1 MEFKDPSTIMKLV
14 EMVLTI
20 ICIIIDSTEKC
31 FWLFVNLSSQR
42 VAYGGLLMGF
52 IISGVLLISF
62 LQGHRGKIQS
72 TPLEIMFTAVTGLL
86 LLGAGS
92 DLIHSV
98 NQLPDKLIDE
108 AALAVGSLCVLA
120 AVAYL
125 ADTVLAVMACRANS
139 YS

>member
-1 MEFKDPSTIMKLV
+1 MDFKEPSTIMKLV

-20 ICIIIDSTEKC
+20 ICIIIDSAEKC
-31 FWLFVNLSSQR
+31 FIYVNLSSQR

-98 NQLPDKLIDE
+98 NQWPDLLIDE
-108 AALAVGSLCVLA
+108 AAPLAVGSLCVLA

-125 ADTVLAVMACRANS
+125 ADTALAVMACRANT
-139 YS
+139 

>member
-1 MEFKDPSTIMKLV
+1 MDFKDPSTIMKLV

-31 FWLFVNLSSQR
+31 FGLFVNLSSQR

-72 TPLEIMFTAVTGLL
+72 TPLDIMFTAVTGLL

-92 DLIHSV
+92 DLIHSANKV
-98 NQLPDKLIDE
+98 KFIDVKSP
-108 AALAVGSLCVLA
+108 LAVGSLCVIA

-125 ADTVLAVMACRANS
+125 ADTALAVMACRANA
-139 YS
+139 